1 LTLLLRFYQDLD
13 QKFVLV
19 ENGLAYKWAE
29 KASKLAFEEGE
40 CPREE
45 NIVVFVNLSLFWY
58 SMGQF
63 RRSSMH
69 ECEQNPAI
77 DHLSINHCL
86 GIGCAA
92 NTASLLGLS
101 KDRHGDVDSLTA
113 EIRRRRF
120 WACYIHGSFQTRT
133 LFPTNPTEE
142 MCNLF
147 LPCRESDYNVG
158 NPRDLV
164 TLKSGRC
171 TGSIPA
177 EIVKIMAL
185 W

>member
-1 LTLLLRFYQDLD
+1 MVWRTDGLKKPVSWHSKR
-13 QKFVLV
+13 
-19 ENGLAYKWAE
+19 ENARAK
-29 KASKLAFEEGE
+29 K
-40 CPREE
+40 
-45 NIVVFVNLSLFWY
+45 I
-58 SMGQF
+58 
-63 RRSSMH
+63 SSF
-69 ECEQNPAI
+69 
-77 DHLSINHCL
+77 LSICL
-86 GIGCAA
+86 YFGTVWASFGDLACTNVSKTPGMDRISINRFLGTGCAA

-142 MCNLF
+142 MSNLF
-147 LPCRESDYNVG
+147 LPCRENDFIVG
-158 NPRDLV
+158 SPRDLV

-171 TGSIPA
+171 NGSIAA
-177 EIVKIMAL
+177 EIVKVMAL

>member
-1 LTLLLRFYQDLD
+1 MVWRTSGRKKPASWHSRRENPRAKKISSSLSICPYSGTAWGSFGDL
-13 QKFVLV
+13 VCTNV
-19 ENGLAYKWAE
+19 S
-29 KASKLAFEEGE
+29 KA
-40 CPREE
+40 P
-45 NIVVFVNLSLFWY
+45 
-58 SMGQF
+58 
-63 RRSSMH
+63 
-69 ECEQNPAI
+69 I
-77 DHLSINHCL
+77 DHLSINKL
-86 GIGCAA
+86 FDTGSAA
-92 NTASLLGLS
+92 NTAFLLGLS
-101 KDRHGDVDSLTA
+101 KDRHGDVDALTA

-142 MCNLF
+142 MSNLF

-171 TGSIPA
+171 NGSIAA
-177 EIVKIMAL
+177 EIVKVMAL

>member
-1 LTLLLRFYQDLD
+1 MAWRTSGLKKPVSWHFEKENPHEKKISSSLSICLYSGTAWDSFGDLACTN
-13 QKFVLV
+13 V
-19 ENGLAYKWAE
+19 
-29 KASKLAFEEGE
+29 SKTPG
-40 CPREE
+40 
-45 NIVVFVNLSLFWY
+45 
-58 SMGQF
+58 
-63 RRSSMH
+63 
-69 ECEQNPAI
+69 I
-77 DHLSINHCL
+77 DHFSIENFL
-86 GIGCAA
+86 DTGCAA

-101 KDRHGDVDSLTA
+101 KDRQGDVDSLTA

-158 NPRDLV
+158 NPRDLA

-177 EIVKIMAL
+177 EIVKVMAL